1 MEYLRFEFA
10 DPVEKKAVVVMLHKR
25 YIDSRMPDDFDGG
38 RDDRVNIA
46 DRRANKNNGDG
57 LVRQAYEQVLEIGR
71 IFGKRLSRRDKGDSG
86 RSGRLR
92 L

>member
-10 DPVEKKAVVVMLHKR
+10 DFVEEKAVVVMLHKR
-25 YIDSRMPDDFDGG
+25 YIDCWVPDDFDGG

-46 DRRANKNNGDG
+46 DQRANKNNGDG
-57 LVRQAYEQVLEIGR
+57 LVRQTYEQVLEIGR
-71 IFGKRLSRRDKGDSG
+71 VFGKRLSRRDKGDSG
-86 RSGRLR
+86 RSGHLR

>member
-1 MEYLRFEFA
+1 MEQLWSEFA
-10 DPVEKKAVVVMLHKR
+10 DPVEEKVKIVMLHQR
-25 YIDSRMPDDFDGG
+25 DIDSRMPDNFDGG

-57 LVRQAYEQVLEIGR
+57 LVRQADEQVLEIGR
-71 IFGKRLSRRDKGDSG
+71 IFGERLPRRDKGDSG
-86 RSGRLR
+86 RPGRLR

>member
-1 MEYLRFEFA
+1 MEQLWPEFA
-10 DPVEKKAVVVMLHKR
+10 DSAEEKTVVVILHKR
-25 YIDSRMPDDFDGG
+25 YIDCGVPDNLDGG
-38 RDDRVNIA
+38 RDDRVNIV

-57 LVRQAYEQVLEIGR
+57 LVRQADEQVLEIGR
-71 IFGKRLSRRDKGDSG
+71 IFGKRLSRRDKGDSR

>member
-1 MEYLRFEFA
+1 MKYLRLEFA
-10 DPVEKKAVVVMLHKR
+10 DPVEEKAVVVILHKR
-25 YIDSRMPDDFDGG
+25 YIDCGVPDNLDGG

-46 DRRANKNNGDG
+46 GQRANKNNGDG
-57 LVRQAYEQVLEIGR
+57 LIHQTYEQVLEIRR

-86 RSGRLR
+86 RPGHLR